1 MLGLFVA
8 SCGVY
13 GLVVL
18 WFCCFDGEASQ
29 ALEAFCTLLRR

>member
-1 MLGLFVA
+1 MLGLFLA
-8 SCGVY
+8 CCSVY

-18 WFCCFDGEASQ
+18 WFCCFDDEALQ